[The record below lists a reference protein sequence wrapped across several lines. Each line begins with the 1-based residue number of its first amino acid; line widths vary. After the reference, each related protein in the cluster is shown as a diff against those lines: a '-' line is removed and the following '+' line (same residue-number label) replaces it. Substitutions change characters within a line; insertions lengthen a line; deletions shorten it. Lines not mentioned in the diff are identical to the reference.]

1 MNGVYLKFY
10 LTEKHRLHG
19 KLLHEWLLEKAKSL
33 GVPGGSVF
41 RAVAG
46 YGRHGHLH
54 EDSFF
59 ELAGDLP
66 AQVEFVLDDI
76 RANKLLGEI
85 TAEGLDLP
93 FVRYVVEAGTTGAK
107 K

>member
-1 MNGVYLKFY
+1 MSSVYLKFY
-10 LTEKHRLHG
+10 LTENRLRHG
-19 KLLHEWLLEKAKSL
+19 KLLQEWLLEKAKSL
-33 GVPGGSVF
+33 GLPGGSVF

-46 YGRHGHLH
+46 YGRHGNLH
-54 EDSFF
+54 ENNFF

-66 AQVEFVLDDI
+66 VQVEFVLDDI
-76 RANKLLGEI
+76 HANQLLGVI

-93 FVRYVVEAGTTGAK
+93 YVRFAVETGTTGAK

>member
-1 MNGVYLKFY
+1 MQSVYLKFY
-10 LTEKHRLHG
+10 LTEKHHHHG
-19 KLLHEWLLEKAKSL
+19 KLLQEWLLEKARTL

-46 YGRHGHLH
+46 YGRHKHLH

-66 AQVEFVLDDI
+66 VQVEFVLDDKY
-76 RANKLLGEI
+76 ANQLLGI
-85 TAEGLDLP
+85 VAAEGLDLP
-93 FVRYVVEAGTTGAK
+93 YVRYAVETGTTK
-107 K
+107 PKE

>member
-1 MNGVYLKFY
+1 MQSVYLKFY
-10 LTEKHRLHG
+10 LTEKHHHHG
-19 KLLHEWLLEKAKSL
+19 
-33 GVPGGSVF
+33 
-41 RAVAG
+41 G

-54 EDSFF
+54 EDNFF

-66 AQVEFVLDDI
+66 VQVEFVLDDKH
-76 RANKLLGEI
+76 ANQLLGVI

-93 FVRYVVEAGTTGAK
+93 YVRYVVETGTTGPK

>member
-1 MNGVYLKFY
+1 MNSIYIKFY
-10 LTEKHRLHG
+10 LTEKHRHQG
-19 KLLHEWLLEKAKSL
+19 KMLQEWLLEKAKSL

-46 YGRHGHLH
+46 YGRHGNLH
-54 EDSFF
+54 EDNFF

-66 AQVEFVLDDI
+66 VQVEFLLDDKH
-76 RANKLLGEI
+76 ANQLLGVI

-93 FVRYVVEAGTTGAK
+93 FVRYAVETGTTGAK